1 MPAET
6 TPPGRPGKTRNNHIP
21 APEVTRAEREPMA
34 EKTDTLHIR
43 ITPELKQQLQQAAQR
58 ENRTVSN
65 YIELLIRREL
75 QKQ

>member
-1 MPAET
+1 
-6 TPPGRPGKTRNNHIP
+6 
-21 APEVTRAEREPMA
+21 MA

-65 YIELLIRREL
+65 YLELLIRREL

>member
-1 MPAET
+1 
-6 TPPGRPGKTRNNHIP
+6 
-21 APEVTRAEREPMA
+21 MA
-34 EKTDTLHIR
+34 EKTDTIHIR
-43 ITPELKQQLQQAAQR
+43 ITPDLKQQLQQAAQR

>member
-1 MPAET
+1 
-6 TPPGRPGKTRNNHIP
+6 
-21 APEVTRAEREPMA
+21 MA

-65 YIELLIRREL
+65 FIELLIRREL